1 MKRLTAITVLC
12 VLFLSAFAAG
22 KGPAGVPGYPDS
34 LRSVWLYT
42 EGIKQNAIARDTV
55 RAREFFAEAIRNDS
69 TFAPAY
75 YEMAANGMYS
85 TPDEAVDL
93 ARTAFRLDTANK
105 WYHQFLG
112 QALIYARRYDEALAV
127 YRRLRRD
134 EPQNPDNYRILA
146 ALYEQAQQPFSAIAT
161 LDSAEVRFGR
171 IPVLS
176 TMKRQLLV
184 ATRQMDK
191 AVEEAEAMIEAVP
204 YEAEH
209 HVVLADLYGIL
220 GKDSLAKAEYDRA
233 LQIDSTDVGT
243 LMSLADF
250 YNGRHDYR
258 AVLDV
263 TQRLF
268 ESDKMPLDTKIK
280 RFGIFTSDMRFYREY
295 YPQLNTLASTLAVRY
310 PQDRRVVELYAKHLI
325 ASGELEQALAL
336 YKLHLDDQ
344 PPVEE
349 YFRSVI
355 DIESYKQRPDSV
367 EHYTSRA
374 MKLFPENVDLHLR
387 KGQMLSYAKRYDEAL
402 KFYKNSLR
410 LAPGDS
416 LRGAVW
422 GIIGET
428 YHLMGQQ
435 ALQKQSEDRRPKASL
450 YESRKGPAARC
461 MRKCY
466 DAYDRSLALR
476 YDNAMVLNNYA
487 YFLSLEGRDL
497 ERALAMAGRA
507 IVLEENNPTYLDT
520 YAWVLYRL
528 GRYDEAKKTMQ
539 QALSL
544 DRSQSPDLQLHYGD
558 IRAALGEKFMAEV
571 YWKKALEG
579 GYDDPDAI
587 VERFRRLKEA
597 AQTPAAP

>member
-127 YRRLRRD
+127 YRRLRSD

-325 ASGELEQALAL
+325 AGGFLEDALSL
-336 YKLHLDDQ
+336 YKSHLNDSTDRKE
-344 PPVEE
+344 P
-349 YFRSVI
+349 FNTVI
-355 DIESYKQRPDSV
+355 EIEAYQKRPDSV
-367 EHYTSRA
+367 AKYTA
-374 MKLFPENVDLHLR
+374 MALQRFPSDPELFLR
-387 KGQMLSYAKRYDEAL
+387 KGSISAYMLNNPKEAEPAYREAL
-402 KFYKNSLR
+402 KYAKT
-410 LAPGDS
+410 DS
-416 LRGAVW
+416 LRSVIYGVLGDNYQTLGDYKNCFKSYEKGMKLDTTNAV
-422 GIIGET
+422 I
-428 YHLMGQQ
+428 Y
-435 ALQKQSEDRRPKASL
+435 
-450 YESRKGPAARC
+450 
-461 MRKCY
+461 
-466 DAYDRSLALR
+466 
-476 YDNAMVLNNYA
+476 NNYA
-487 YFLSLEGRDL
+487 YFLSLRN
-497 ERALAMAGRA
+497 ERLDKALAMAEKA
-507 IVLEENNPTYLDT
+507 IRLSPNNPTYLDT
-520 YAWVLYRL
+520 YAWVLYQL
-528 GRYDEAKKTMQ
+528 GRYEEARTPMR
-539 QALSL
+539 QAVSL
-544 DRSQSPDLQLHYGD
+544 DRTGNKELFLHYGD
-558 IRAALGEKFMAEV
+558 ILYKLKDNFMASI
-571 YWKKALEG
+571 YWKKALES
-579 GYDDPDAI
+579 GYDPEQI
-587 VERFRRLKEA
+587 EQRLKQIE
-597 AQTPAAP
+597 

>member
-127 YRRLRRD
+127 YRRLRSD

-191 AVEEAEAMIEAVP
+191 AVEEAEAMVEAVP

-355 DIESYKQRPDSV
+355 DIESYLQHPDSV
-367 EHYTSRA
+367 NRYIGRA
-374 MKLFPENVDLHLR
+374 LELFPGQVDFHLS
-387 KGQMLSYAKRYDEAL
+387 KGHTLNYSKQYPQAIKAYKQSLGYARTD
-402 KFYKNSLR
+402 SLR
-410 LAPGDS
+410 LS
-416 LRGAVW
+416 L
-422 GIIGET
+422 IHI
-428 YHLMGQQ
+428 
-435 ALQKQSEDRRPKASL
+435 
-450 YESRKGPAARC
+450 
-461 MRKCY
+461 
-466 DAYDRSLALR
+466 
-476 YDNAMVLNNYA
+476 
-487 YFLSLEGRDL
+487 
-497 ERALAMAGRA
+497 
-507 IVLEENNPTYLDT
+507 
-520 YAWVLYRL
+520 
-528 GRYDEAKKTMQ
+528 
-539 QALSL
+539 
-544 DRSQSPDLQLHYGD
+544 
-558 IRAALGEKFMAEV
+558 
-571 YWKKALEG
+571 
-579 GYDDPDAI
+579 
-587 VERFRRLKEA
+587 
-597 AQTPAAP
+597 

>member
-1 MKRLTAITVLC
+1 M
-12 VLFLSAFAAG
+12 
-22 KGPAGVPGYPDS
+22 PAVTPRA
-34 LRSVWLYT
+34 LSVWRL
-42 EGIKQNAIARDTV
+42 
-55 RAREFFAEAIRNDS
+55 
-69 TFAPAY
+69 
-75 YEMAANGMYS
+75 
-85 TPDEAVDL
+85 
-93 ARTAFRLDTANK
+93 RTAD
-105 WYHQFLG
+105 
-112 QALIYARRYDEALAV
+112 
-127 YRRLRRD
+127 
-134 EPQNPDNYRILA
+134 PQNPDNYRILA

-184 ATRQMDK
+184 STRQMDK
-191 AVEEAEAMIEAVP
+191 AVEEAEAMVEAVP

-344 PPVEE
+344 PPVES

-355 DIESYKQRPDSV
+355 DIESYLQHPDSV
-367 EHYTSRA
+367 ALYINRA
-374 MKLFPENVDLHLR
+374 WSSFGQVDFP
-387 KGQMLSYAKRYDEAL
+387 AL
-402 KFYKNSLR
+402 KGHTLNYTKQYPKAIKAYQQSLR
-410 LAPGDS
+410 YARTGS
-416 LRGAVW
+416 LRGA
-422 GIIGET
+422 I
-428 YHLMGQQ
+428 
-435 ALQKQSEDRRPKASL
+435 
-450 YESRKGPAARC
+450 
-461 MRKCY
+461 
-466 DAYDRSLALR
+466 
-476 YDNAMVLNNYA
+476 
-487 YFLSLEGRDL
+487 
-497 ERALAMAGRA
+497 
-507 IVLEENNPTYLDT
+507 
-520 YAWVLYRL
+520 
-528 GRYDEAKKTMQ
+528 
-539 QALSL
+539 
-544 DRSQSPDLQLHYGD
+544 
-558 IRAALGEKFMAEV
+558 
-571 YWKKALEG
+571 
-579 GYDDPDAI
+579 
-587 VERFRRLKEA
+587 
-597 AQTPAAP
+597 

>member
-127 YRRLRRD
+127 YRRLRSD

-191 AVEEAEAMIEAVP
+191 AVEEAEAMVEAVP

-233 LQIDSTDVGT
+233 L
-243 LMSLADF
+243 
-250 YNGRHDYR
+250 
-258 AVLDV
+258 
-263 TQRLF
+263 
-268 ESDKMPLDTKIK
+268 
-280 RFGIFTSDMRFYREY
+280 
-295 YPQLNTLASTLAVRY
+295 
-310 PQDRRVVELYAKHLI
+310 
-325 ASGELEQALAL
+325 
-336 YKLHLDDQ
+336 
-344 PPVEE
+344 
-349 YFRSVI
+349 
-355 DIESYKQRPDSV
+355 
-367 EHYTSRA
+367 
-374 MKLFPENVDLHLR
+374 
-387 KGQMLSYAKRYDEAL
+387 
-402 KFYKNSLR
+402 
-410 LAPGDS
+410 
-416 LRGAVW
+416 
-422 GIIGET
+422 
-428 YHLMGQQ
+428 
-435 ALQKQSEDRRPKASL
+435 
-450 YESRKGPAARC
+450 
-461 MRKCY
+461 
-466 DAYDRSLALR
+466 
-476 YDNAMVLNNYA
+476 
-487 YFLSLEGRDL
+487 
-497 ERALAMAGRA
+497 
-507 IVLEENNPTYLDT
+507 
-520 YAWVLYRL
+520 
-528 GRYDEAKKTMQ
+528 
-539 QALSL
+539 
-544 DRSQSPDLQLHYGD
+544 
-558 IRAALGEKFMAEV
+558 
-571 YWKKALEG
+571 
-579 GYDDPDAI
+579 
-587 VERFRRLKEA
+587 
-597 AQTPAAP
+597 

>member
-85 TPDEAVDL
+85 TPDEAVNL

-127 YRRLRRD
+127 YRRLRSD

-161 LDSAEVRFGR
+161 LDSA
-171 IPVLS
+171 
-176 TMKRQLLV
+176 
-184 ATRQMDK
+184 
-191 AVEEAEAMIEAVP
+191 
-204 YEAEH
+204 
-209 HVVLADLYGIL
+209 VVLADLYGIL

-355 DIESYKQRPDSV
+355 DIESYLQHPDSV
-367 EHYTSRA
+367 NRYIGRA
-374 MKLFPENVDLHLR
+374 LELFPGQVDFHLS
-387 KGQMLSYAKRYDEAL
+387 KGHTLNYSKQYPQAIKAYKQSLGYART
-402 KFYKNSLR
+402 
-410 LAPGDS
+410 DS
-416 LRGAVW
+416 LRSVIWGFIGDTWHQKATAGEQDIDNNFARAV
-422 GIIGET
+422 
-428 YHLMGQQ
+428 
-435 ALQKQSEDRRPKASL
+435 
-450 YESRKGPAARC
+450 RKGSFRAD
-461 MRKCY
+461 MKQCY
-466 DAYDRSLALR
+466 KAYDHSLR
-476 YDNAMVLNNYA
+476 YDPDNAMVLNNYA
-487 YFLSLEGRDL
+487 YFLSLEGREL
-497 ERALAMAGRA
+497 EKALTMSSRA
-507 IVLEENNPTYLDT
+507 IALTDNNPTYLDT
-520 YAWVLYRL
+520 HAWVLFKL
-528 GRYDEAKKTMQ
+528 GRTAEAKKVMQ
-539 QALSL
+539 QAIAL
-544 DRSQSPDLQLHYGD
+544 DGQESAALLVHYGD
-558 IRAALGEKFMAEV
+558 ILHAMGEQFMAEI
-571 YWKKALEG
+571 YWRKGLEK
-579 GYDDPDAI
+579 GYDSDQI
-587 VERFRRLKEA
+587 TRRMEQGKAEKE
-597 AQTPAAP
+597 

>member
-55 RAREFFAEAIRNDS
+55 RAREFFVEAIRNDS

-127 YRRLRRD
+127 YRRLRSD

-191 AVEEAEAMIEAVP
+191 AVEEAEAMVEAVP

-355 DIESYKQRPDSV
+355 DIESYLQHPDSV
-367 EHYTSRA
+367 NRYIGRA
-374 MKLFPENVDLHLR
+374 LELFPGQVDFHLS
-387 KGQMLSYAKRYDEAL
+387 KGHTLNYSKQYPQAIKAYKQSLGYART
-402 KFYKNSLR
+402 
-410 LAPGDS
+410 DS
-416 LRGAVW
+416 LRSVIWGFIGDTWHQKATAGEQDIDDNFARAV
-422 GIIGET
+422 
-428 YHLMGQQ
+428 
-435 ALQKQSEDRRPKASL
+435 
-450 YESRKGPAARC
+450 RKGSFRAD
-461 MRKCY
+461 MKQCY
-466 DAYDRSLALR
+466 KAYDHSLR
-476 YDNAMVLNNYA
+476 YDPDNAMVLNNYA

-497 ERALAMAGRA
+497 EKALTMSSRA
-507 IVLEENNPTYLDT
+507 IALTDNNPTYLDT
-520 YAWVLYRL
+520 HAWVLFKL
-528 GRYDEAKKTMQ
+528 GRTAEAKKVMQ
-539 QALSL
+539 QAIAL
-544 DRSQSPDLQLHYGD
+544 DGQESAALLVHYGD
-558 IRAALGEKFMAEV
+558 ILHAMGEQFMAEI
-571 YWKKALEG
+571 YWRKGLEK
-579 GYDDPDAI
+579 GYDADQI
-587 VERFRRLKEA
+587 TRRMEQGKAEKE
-597 AQTPAAP
+597 

>member
-22 KGPAGVPGYPDS
+22 KSPAGMPGYPDS

-55 RAREFFAEAIRNDS
+55 RAREFFVEAIRNDS

-127 YRRLRRD
+127 YRRLRSD

-184 ATRQMDK
+184 STRQMDK
-191 AVEEAEAMIEAVP
+191 AVEEAEAMVEAVP

-268 ESDKMPLDTKIK
+268 ESDKMPLT
-280 RFGIFTSDMRFYREY
+280 RRSNVSGSSPPTCV
-295 YPQLNTLASTLAVRY
+295 STANIT
-310 PQDRRVVELYAKHLI
+310 P
-325 ASGELEQALAL
+325 S
-336 YKLHLDDQ
+336 
-344 PPVEE
+344 
-349 YFRSVI
+349 S
-355 DIESYKQRPDSV
+355 
-367 EHYTSRA
+367 
-374 MKLFPENVDLHLR
+374 
-387 KGQMLSYAKRYDEAL
+387 
-402 KFYKNSLR
+402 
-410 LAPGDS
+410 
-416 LRGAVW
+416 
-422 GIIGET
+422 
-428 YHLMGQQ
+428 
-435 ALQKQSEDRRPKASL
+435 
-450 YESRKGPAARC
+450 
-461 MRKCY
+461 
-466 DAYDRSLALR
+466 
-476 YDNAMVLNNYA
+476 
-487 YFLSLEGRDL
+487 
-497 ERALAMAGRA
+497 
-507 IVLEENNPTYLDT
+507 
-520 YAWVLYRL
+520 
-528 GRYDEAKKTMQ
+528 
-539 QALSL
+539 
-544 DRSQSPDLQLHYGD
+544 
-558 IRAALGEKFMAEV
+558 IR
-571 YWKKALEG
+571 W
-579 GYDDPDAI
+579 P
-587 VERFRRLKEA
+587 RRLPSA
-597 AQTPAAP
+597 TRRTGASWNFMPNT

>member
-127 YRRLRRD
+127 YRRLRSD

-191 AVEEAEAMIEAVP
+191 AVEEAEAMVEAVP

-355 DIESYKQRPDSV
+355 DIESYLQHPDSV
-367 EHYTSRA
+367 NRYIGRAPGALSRA
-374 MKLFPENVDLHLR
+374 GRFP
-387 KGQMLSYAKRYDEAL
+387 
-402 KFYKNSLR
+402 
-410 LAPGDS
+410 P
-416 LRGAVW
+416 
-422 GIIGET
+422 
-428 YHLMGQQ
+428 
-435 ALQKQSEDRRPKASL
+435 
-450 YESRKGPAARC
+450 
-461 MRKCY
+461 
-466 DAYDRSLALR
+466 
-476 YDNAMVLNNYA
+476 
-487 YFLSLEGRDL
+487 L
-497 ERALAMAGRA
+497 ERAYAELFQTIPPGDQSLQTIAGLCPDRFAAQRDLGIYRRHLAPESHRRRTGHRRRFRPGCPKRF
-507 IVLEENNPTYLDT
+507 VP
-520 YAWVLYRL
+520 
-528 GRYDEAKKTMQ
+528 
-539 QALSL
+539 
-544 DRSQSPDLQLHYGD
+544 
-558 IRAALGEKFMAEV
+558 
-571 YWKKALEG
+571 G
-579 GYDDPDAI
+579 GY
-587 VERFRRLKEA
+587 EA
-597 AQTPAAP
+597 VLQSLRPQPALRSG